1 MKALKF
7 DSKTFYENNPEW
19 FAFETRLR
27 DLMLGIIEPIIR
39 KSLHDTTHVAK
50 VMHNQDYQKQKVDEF
65 EFFVQKM
72 LKKQGS
78 QDDLQRSIKEY
89 EKRTTNKESELM
101 AVILDSKKIKDD
113 VSNIFSSVQA
123 ER

>member
-27 DLMLGIIEPIIR
+27 DLMLGIIDPIIR

-50 VMHNQDYQKQKVDEF
+50 VMHNQDYQK
-65 EFFVQKM
+65 
-72 LKKQGS
+72 
-78 QDDLQRSIKEY
+78 
-89 EKRTTNKESELM
+89 
-101 AVILDSKKIKDD
+101 
-113 VSNIFSSVQA
+113 
-123 ER
+123 